1 MSWRE
6 ARRLS
11 DVAFTEL
18 SLQAVYAFRQGNV
31 LPAGSSKDL
40 VARARRRVFQSK
52 FVISVVLGLIAL
64 GAAGLIHLEATIGP
78 SSFASVPAGLF
89 ESGVLTGL
97 FSLDIALL
105 WWTGVQVIPTLISS
119 GVLPALEPLPID
131 RRTLY
136 QVAGILYLRLFDL
149 PVLTI
154 LVLTPIAV
162 GLALGPFAGLAA
174 LPGTV
179 VAVVYALALSLLT
192 GRFFL
197 RRVQGSRGGGGRSI
211 VRWAYLVLWL
221 VPAFAMFGFISAAPQ
236 FLRSLGDLAA
246 QGPSFDGTLL
256 VAAFP
261 FSFATLPA
269 LAAGGS
275 GSLAIF
281 SPTVDVVLAVS
292 ASLYVALAAWSIIWL
307 SGSVRNLQFL
317 PTQPP
322 ADLSPVA
329 SVLRPTGFARA
340 VLVKDL
346 RIASRTPGYA
356 FLILLPI
363 LDAAAIGLL
372 TYASPLPDAVAS
384 SLALAAVTTAAL
396 LATFFG
402 PAFFAIEVLAYWYGR
417 SLPLSNRSVLFGKVA
432 LICLMYMIASVVIVG
447 FTIARF
453 FQPAIF
459 VAFILVEL
467 PAVLAAA
474 FVELGLLF
482 RWARRR
488 GLAITNLYTGAW
500 FAIAVSIPGLILA
513 GLPVLLFE
521 LTRSSG
527 TELALGV
534 MAVVALAELA
544 VATPVALGRGAS

>member
-31 LPAGSSKDL
+31 IPAGPSKNL

-64 GAAGLIHLEATIGP
+64 GAAGLIHLKVVTDP
-78 SSFASVPAGLF
+78 STFAAVPAGLF

-131 RRTLY
+131 RRTLH

-154 LVLTPIAV
+154 LVLTPLAV
-162 GLALGPFAGLAA
+162 GFALGPVAGLAS

-179 VAVVYALALSLLT
+179 VVVVYALALSLLT

-197 RRVQGSRGGGGRSI
+197 RQVQGSRGGGGRTV

-221 VPAFAMFGFISAAPQ
+221 VPAFALFGFITAAPQ
-236 FLRSLGDLAA
+236 FFRSLGDLAA

-261 FSFATLPA
+261 FSFAALPA
-269 LAAGGS
+269 LAAGGTEP
-275 GSLAIF
+275 LAIF
-281 SPTVDVVLAVS
+281 SPTVDLVLGVSVSLYAALAV
-292 ASLYVALAAWSIIWL
+292 WSIVWL
-307 SGSVRNLQFL
+307 AGAVRNLQFL
-317 PTQPP
+317 PTRPP
-322 ADLSPVA
+322 VDLAPVS

-363 LDAAAIGLL
+363 LDAVAIGLL
-372 TYASPLPDAVAS
+372 TYASPLPDALAA

-402 PAFFAIEVLAYWYGR
+402 PAFFAIEVLAYSYGR
-417 SLPLSNRSVLFGKVA
+417 TLPLSNRSVLLGKVA
-432 LICLMYMIASVVIVG
+432 LICLMYVVASIVIVG

-453 FQPAIF
+453 FQPVIF

-467 PAVLAAA
+467 PAVLGAA

-488 GLAITNLYTGAW
+488 GLAITNLYSGAW

-534 MAVVALAELA
+534 MALVAVAELA
-544 VATPVALGRGAS
+544 IATPVALGRGAS